1 MDLEQLLSKAKE
13 IGWSYQVGSEPAGT
27 KGGWYHEERNYVELR
42 KPSPA
47 GEDFSMVIAFEKEN
61 PKETFLA
68 NLNKFWD
75 DFNPDEH
82 AEMWI
87 SQRGKGGCPKSLLDL
102 LTDAEEI
109 KSSIFDLWTA
119 LAGEQLFGALKVRLS
134 SLLKEVEELLSVAPS
149 EEECSEEENQV
160 FSDLANLK
168 ESLTSAGIQER

>member
-1 MDLEQLLSKAKE
+1 MSLEQLLPKAE
-13 IGWSYQVGSEPAGT
+13 ELGWSYQVGSEPAGT

-42 KPSPA
+42 KPSPD
-47 GEDFSMVIAFEKEN
+47 GEDFSMVITFEKEN

-68 NLNKFWD
+68 NLNEFWD

-109 KSSIFDLWTA
+109 KSSVFDLWTA
-119 LAGEQLFGALKVRLS
+119 LVGEQLFGALHARLS
-134 SLLKEVEELLSVAPS
+134 ALSKEVEELLAFAPS
-149 EEECSEEENQV
+149 EEECCEEENQV
-160 FSDLANLK
+160 FSNLANLR
-168 ESLTSAGIQER
+168 ESLISVGI